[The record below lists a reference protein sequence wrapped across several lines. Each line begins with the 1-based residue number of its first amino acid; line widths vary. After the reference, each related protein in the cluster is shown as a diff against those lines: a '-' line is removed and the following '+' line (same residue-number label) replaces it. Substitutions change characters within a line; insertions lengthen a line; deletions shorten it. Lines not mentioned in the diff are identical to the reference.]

1 MKFIKCILLF
11 ATFTTVQ
18 SFVPIIP
25 KKTNKLK
32 AVPETIAT
40 SIAFNTAI
48 ATTAQIKGQKSLT
61 LDGLVNSWILGNI
74 LWTTNGF
81 EAWSTCA
88 LYFLIGNTAT
98 KVKMDE
104 KEKNG
109 IAEKRKGMRGPENV
123 WGSGATAAICC
134 ILLSLSHQFEFLD
147 EGLLKLAFISSI
159 ATKTSDTTASEI
171 GKAYGKNCFLLTN
184 LTMVPPGTEG
194 AISLEGTSA
203 GILASIVIGLYGL
216 KIGYVEDVNQFMVV
230 LVSAF
235 VATTIESYL
244 GATIQDDKFFT
255 NEMINFIN
263 TSIGAIVAVLLC
275 I

>member
-81 EAWSTCA
+81 EAWSTC
-88 LYFLIGNTAT
+88 F
-98 KVKMDE
+98 
-104 KEKNG
+104 
-109 IAEKRKGMRGPENV
+109 
-123 WGSGATAAICC
+123 CC
-134 ILLSLSHQFEFLD
+134 
-147 EGLLKLAFISSI
+147 
-159 ATKTSDTTASEI
+159 
-171 GKAYGKNCFLLTN
+171 N
-184 LTMVPPGTEG
+184 
-194 AISLEGTSA
+194 
-203 GILASIVIGLYGL
+203 
-216 KIGYVEDVNQFMVV
+216 
-230 LVSAF
+230 
-235 VATTIESYL
+235 
-244 GATIQDDKFFT
+244 
-255 NEMINFIN
+255 
-263 TSIGAIVAVLLC
+263 
-275 I
+275 